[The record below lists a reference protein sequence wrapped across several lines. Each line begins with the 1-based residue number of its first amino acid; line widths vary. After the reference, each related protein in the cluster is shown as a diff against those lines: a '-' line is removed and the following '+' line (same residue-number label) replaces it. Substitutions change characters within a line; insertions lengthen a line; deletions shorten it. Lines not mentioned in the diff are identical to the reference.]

1 MHSGSVSVAAA
12 VADLNT
18 TTPGVSSRVKW
29 LQKFV
34 SDLTVKLLRGC
45 ESLGL
50 ASKTAF
56 FRTIWMKLT
65 LMSGFCKKSWKL
77 KLLSVGRLV
86 IIACVRLSSL
96 LLCLQ
101 DRFLGF
107 F

>member
-56 FRTIWMKLT
+56 FLTIRMKLT

-86 IIACVRLSSL
+86 IIACVRLSIL